1 MDYILLKQIH
11 IMLAVTTLIN
21 FVIRGYWMIIDSSLL
36 HSKWV
41 KTIPHVI
48 DTLFLSTAVALM
60 LMAGFYPWI
69 FDWVAAKILLL
80 LLYIV
85 FGTIA
90 LKRGRTKTQRIVA
103 FIAALLCIS
112 LIFTSAFSKF
122 MLSVHLSWSSVHPGC

>member
-48 DTLFLSTAVALM
+48 DTLLLSSAVALM
-60 LMAGFYPWI
+60 IMAGFYPWF
-69 FDWVAAKILLL
+69 FDWVTAKILLL

-85 FGTIA
+85 LGTIA
-90 LKRGRTKTQRIVA
+90 LKRGKTKAQRIAA
-103 FIAALLCIS
+103 FIAALICIG
-112 LIFTSAFSKF
+112 LIFKSALSKF
-122 MLSVHLSWSSVHPGC
+122 IL

>member
-48 DTLFLSTAVALM
+48 DTLLLSSAVALM
-60 LMAGFYPWI
+60 IMTGFYPWI
-69 FDWVAAKILLL
+69 LDWVAAKILLL

-85 FGTIA
+85 LGTIA
-90 LKRGRTKTQRIVA
+90 LKRGKTKAQRIAA
-103 FIAALLCIS
+103 FIAALICIG
-112 LIFTSAFSKF
+112 LIFKSALSKF
-122 MLSVHLSWSSVHPGC
+122 IL

>member
-48 DTLFLSTAVALM
+48 DTLLLSSAVALM
-60 LMAGFYPWI
+60 IMTGFYPWI
-69 FDWVAAKILLL
+69 LDWVAAKILLL

-85 FGTIA
+85 YYQLHRLLLYIVLGTIA
-90 LKRGRTKTQRIVA
+90 LKRGKTKAQRIAA
-103 FIAALLCIS
+103 FIAALICIG
-112 LIFTSAFSKF
+112 LIFKSALSKF
-122 MLSVHLSWSSVHPGC
+122 IL

>member
-48 DTLFLSTAVALM
+48 DTLLLSSAVALM
-60 LMAGFYPWI
+60 IMTGFYPWI
-69 FDWVAAKILLL
+69 LDWVAAKILLL
-80 LLYIV
+80 QLYIV
-85 FGTIA
+85 LGTIA
-90 LKRGRTKTQRIVA
+90 LKRGKTKAQRIAA
-103 FIAALLCIS
+103 FIAALICIG
-112 LIFTSAFSKF
+112 LIFKSALSKF
-122 MLSVHLSWSSVHPGC
+122 IL

>member
-21 FVIRGYWMIIDSSLL
+21 FVILGYWMIIDSSLL

-48 DTLFLSTAVALM
+48 DTLLLSSAVALM
-60 LMAGFYPWI
+60 IMTGFYPWI
-69 FDWVAAKILLL
+69 LDWVAAKILLL

-85 FGTIA
+85 LGTIA
-90 LKRGRTKTQRIVA
+90 LKRGKTKAQRIAA
-103 FIAALLCIS
+103 FIAALICIG
-112 LIFTSAFSKF
+112 LIFKSALSKF
-122 MLSVHLSWSSVHPGC
+122 IL